1 MKEEFVKGLIM
12 RTLKFW
18 FNQTKVDGCTREQ
31 KLMFADFLS
40 TETETWATIQEIA
53 DFYGKSKD
61 AVYGV
66 IKRKYIGKPRRNVVM
81 YSLTQFDKIVPDS
94 WREKDDKSET

>member
-1 MKEEFVKGLIM
+1 MKERFVDGIIL
-12 RTLKFW
+12 RTLAFW
-18 FNQTKVDGCTREQ
+18 ARQTKNDGCTQEQ
-31 KLMFADFLS
+31 KEMFAELLS
-40 TETETWATIQEIA
+40 TETETWATIDEIA
-53 DFYGKSKD
+53 KFYGKTKD

-94 WREKDDKSET
+94 WRKKSDKSET